1 MIGIKTI
8 NIKHLNVNINSSELV
23 GVIGTNGC
31 GKTILL
37 KMICGKFK
45 NNNICIDNIDI
56 NQYSLDYKRN
66 NIVCVFDDNIYNTN
80 NPLDELKYYLNKIN
94 NNKIDIDNRINDFID
109 YFKLEY
115 I

>member
-37 KMICGKFK
+37 KIKC
-45 NNNICIDNIDI
+45 
-56 NQYSLDYKRN
+56 
-66 NIVCVFDDNIYNTN
+66 T
-80 NPLDELKYYLNKIN
+80 
-94 NNKIDIDNRINDFID
+94 
-109 YFKLEY
+109 
-115 I
+115 